1 MPQVCSNYI
10 CLAVILIDFVLKNGE
25 NYYLQVFLKEC
36 KCIEKEK
43 KVIRYINDDLK
54 FILMILMKIT
64 LINDFN
70 YSYSSSS
77 WF

>member
-43 KVIRYINDDLK
+43 KVVRYINDDLK
-54 FILMILMKIT
+54 IYSDDSDED
-64 LINDFN
+64 NFN
-70 YSYSSSS
+70 K
-77 WF
+77 WL